1 MASCV
6 KQASKHT
13 HSHAGTRHAGTR
25 HTRRHVTHRHT
36 RAHTGTCPRERA
48 WCRSAVPCALL
59 GPADPGASS
68 VRRRFAGSG
77 AEAARWDLC
86 VLETESCYVTQLFCH
101 AAKLTFP
108 IAENPH
114 RTSQTLAPPR
124 AALPQGGAV
133 RTDQPVRAAG
143 LPPRPGWCTRL
154 REARKS
160 MSS

>member
-1 MASCV
+1 MRETS
-6 KQASKHT
+6 QQTHT
-13 HSHAGTRHAGTR
+13 L
-25 HTRRHVTHRHT
+25 TRRHTAHAQARDAQAHGT
-36 RAHTGTCPRERA
+36 PAHTGACPRERA

-114 RTSQTLAPPR
+114 RTAQTLAPPR

>member
-1 MASCV
+1 MRETS
-6 KQASKHT
+6 QQTHT
-13 HSHAGTRHAGTR
+13 L
-25 HTRRHVTHRHT
+25 TRRHATRRHT
-36 RAHTGTCPRERA
+36 AHAQARDAQAHGTPAHTGACPRERA

-77 AEAARWDLC
+77 TEAARWDLC

-101 AAKLTFP
+101 AAKLTSP

-114 RTSQTLAPPR
+114 RTAQTLAPPR

-133 RTDQPVRAAG
+133 WTDQPVRAAG